1 MNTRDLVIFGA
12 GALTGYL
19 ITQYLAGKIVLPTQT
34 ATATPPIVG
43 NVGIIPIDIPSGT
56 SQADCENKM
65 SQQMQTIRFGSEQDM
80 NQWQSDFMRDCLN
93 PIIA

>member
-34 ATATPPIVG
+34 ATATTPEV
-43 NVGIIPIDIPSGT
+43 VIPIDIPSGT

-65 SQQMQTIRFGSEQDM
+65 SQQMSTIRFGSEQDM

-93 PIIA
+93 PIITT